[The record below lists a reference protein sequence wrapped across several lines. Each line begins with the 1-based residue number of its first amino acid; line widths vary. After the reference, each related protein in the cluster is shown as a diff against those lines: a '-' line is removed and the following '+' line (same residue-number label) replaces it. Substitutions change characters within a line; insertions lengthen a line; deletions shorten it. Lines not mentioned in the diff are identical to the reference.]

1 MAIGLGL
8 MLGFVFPKNFD
19 SPYKAESITDFWRR
33 WHISLST
40 WLRDY
45 LYVPLGGNRRG
56 PRRTYANLGTVMV
69 LGGLWHGASW
79 NFVFWGALHGGWLAL
94 ERAMGKRG
102 PWSALPRPLRIALT
116 FLVVTIGW
124 VFFRAA
130 DLPAAGRYLAAMVG
144 AADPGAAAALVPAF
158 IYDRYHLLV
167 LILAAGIAF
176 AAPQTWDWSRR
187 LSWPKGLAA
196 LGLLLLALVAMASQG
211 YNPFIYFI
219 F

>member
-1 MAIGLGL
+1 

-79 NFVFWGALHGGWLAL
+79 NFVLWGALHGGWLAL

-102 PWSALPRPLRIALT
+102 PWRALPRPLRVALT
-116 FLVVTIGW
+116 FLVVTVGW

-130 DLPAAGRYLAAMVG
+130 DLPAAGRYLAAMLG
-144 AADPGAAAALVPAF
+144 AGDPGAAAALVPAL

-167 LILAAGIAF
+167 LALAAGIAF